1 AATLDSAGQGNY
13 SAANAFLDALAIHR
27 HTAGLPAQAL
37 AWGLWHQPSGMS
49 AHLTSTDIT
58 RIEQAGFHR
67 ITTTQGNQLLDAALT
82 TPQPHLL
89 PLPINI
95 RTLSN
100 RHDGVPALLR
110 GLARTPARRTAHAGQ
125 AAADTSALERRL
137 AGLSP
142 VEQVEELTLMVREC
156 AAKVIGY
163 SEPEAIKAEQNFL
176 EAGFDSLT
184 AMELRNVLNKATGVR
199 MPATAVFDYGTA
211 AALARH
217 IAEEIAIDN
226 GAGWDS
232 GAGEPDAGGSLSSLV
247 RAAAPAGKL
256 QEGLDMLE
264 AAARLRPA
272 FRTLDDLDRAYPPLA
287 LASGPGRPKLFC
299 FSTPMALGGAA
310 QFARLAVHFQG
321 VRDLYALQ
329 VPGYAPDDS
338 LPDNVDVV
346 VRMWAESI
354 REAAG
359 DDPFVVMGYCGG
371 GNFAHAAVSY
381 LERNGVRPEG
391 LILLDTFLPDS
402 DVIDELGG
410 QMLEGMFDRA
420 EVYGPF
426 SDTRMTAM
434 GRYYRL
440 FRETEVEDIETP
452 VLFLRP
458 DTPLPSGP
466 DGERSNEGNWR
477 ASWHLKHD
485 LCEVRGDHLTM
496 LEGEAW
502 SIAQAVE
509 DWLKPSDGRSNS
521 A

>member
-1 AATLDSAGQGNY
+1 SD
-13 SAANAFLDALAIHR
+13 
-27 HTAGLPAQAL
+27 P
-37 AWGLWHQPSGMS
+37 
-49 AHLTSTDIT
+49 
-58 RIEQAGFHR
+58 
-67 ITTTQGNQLLDAALT
+67 TTQGNQLLDTALT

-89 PLPINI
+89 PLPINTH
-95 RTLSN
+95 TLSN
-100 RHDGVPALLR
+100 RHDGIPAILR
-110 GLARTPARRTAHAGQ
+110 GLVRAPARRTAQAGQ
-125 AAADTSALERRL
+125 VAADGSAVQRRL

-142 VEQVEELTLMVREC
+142 AEQVEELTLVVREC

-163 SEPEAIKAEQNFL
+163 SEPEAIRAEQNFL

-217 IAEEIAIDN
+217 LAEEIAIDN

-232 GAGEPDAGGSLSSLV
+232 GAAEPDGGGSLSSLV

-256 QEGLDMLE
+256 QEGLDLLE
-264 AAARLRPA
+264 AAARLRPV
-272 FRTLDDLDRAYPPLA
+272 FRTLDELDRAYPPLA
-287 LASGPGRPKLFC
+287 LASGPARPKLFC

-310 QFARLAVHFQG
+310 QFARLAGHFQG

-338 LPDNVDVV
+338 LPDNADVV

-354 REAAG
+354 RETAG

-391 LILLDTFLPDS
+391 LVLLDTFLPDS

-440 FRETEVEDIETP
+440 FRETVVEDIETP

-466 DGERSNEGNWR
+466 DGERSREGNWR

-496 LEGEAW
+496 LEGEAG

-509 DWLKPSDGRSNS
+509 EWLKPSDRRSTG